1 MHDIG
6 IVIVDDFHR
15 LSAGTKDAIAQFMK
29 TLADEEHESSKLIVI
44 GINKAGDHLVT
55 FGHDIGL
62 RIDVFRMEA
71 NPDNKIE
78 ELILKGEAA
87 LNVHFSDKDN
97 FVDRSIGSFQLAQI
111 LSYTQCIKNQV
122 SQTLV
127 KPRILTTSVEVIV
140 DDVIQDL
147 RRMFFRPTI
156 SFARGSKLRR
166 EGRAPYLHILRWLA
180 QASDWSLD
188 LRQEVRVRPEHRGS
202 VGQVVEK
209 GYLATL
215 LADKSDVLGE
225 FFHFDEDTSVI
236 SAEDP
241 RLIFYLKNLNW
252 RAFAKDV
259 GFSSQ
264 EFKGRYDFAL
274 SFAGEER
281 SIAQR
286 LCHLFSEREIS
297 VFYDEDEQHRILT
310 ENVEDY
316 LAPIYQTE
324 AAYVVPLLSQHFPR
338 KIWTKFESDQFK
350 NRFGDRGVIP
360 LRFKDAGEGFFSAS
374 SGYGGLQFDPKQ
386 ETEPQLMAIAGTL
399 AKRLAED
406 REAHD
411 SRRNP

>member
-1 MHDIG
+1 VPFLEEVFKLSGVPTITFVEPAEYDALKVSIRTPGRCSVIEGPSGIGKTSSVIKIIQELGIVHEALQLSGRKPEDVALIEALPAMQDIG

-15 LSAGTKDAIAQFMK
+15 LSAETKDAIAQFMK
-29 TLADEEHESSKLIVI
+29 TLADEEHESSKLVVI

-62 RIDVFRMEA
+62 RIDVFKMEA

-78 ELILKGEAA
+78 ELINKGEAA
-87 LNVHFSDKDN
+87 LNVKFYDKDN
-97 FVDRSIGSFQLAQI
+97 FIDRSIGSFQIAQI

-122 SQTLV
+122 SDTLIT
-127 KPRILTTSVEVIV
+127 PRVLSTSVEVIV

-147 RRMFFRPTI
+147 RRIFFKPTI

-281 SIAQR
+281 NIAQR
-286 LCHLFSEREIS
+286 LCQLLSEREIS
-297 VFYDEDEQHRILT
+297 VLNGT
-310 ENVEDY
+310 
-316 LAPIYQTE
+316 ASPWG
-324 AAYVVPLLSQHFPR
+324 AAASP
-338 KIWTKFESDQFK
+338 
-350 NRFGDRGVIP
+350 
-360 LRFKDAGEGFFSAS
+360 EG
-374 SGYGGLQFDPKQ
+374 
-386 ETEPQLMAIAGTL
+386 
-399 AKRLAED
+399 RW
-406 REAHD
+406 
-411 SRRNP
+411 